1 MTLFYKGV
9 TGLNKF
15 LILNCCE
22 GFALWNAGSVFK
34 RAQLLFRHLCKNLGH
49 WGCFMSW
56 IFANMWLWEP
66 QCSLWDPELLKQ
78 PRFSSDAKIEW
89 RLFARGLCFP
99 SRSPSP
105 SSHFGVAPNMNWGE
119 KYRYLWTRI
128 FNDGNLGQ
136 LHWNSCFLQI
146 FIELREEV
154 STFTWKLFQCSVSV
168 YCRMERGKQRG

>member
-34 RAQLLFRHLCKNLGH
+34 RAQLLFRHLCKNPGH

-66 QCSLWDPELLKQ
+66 QCSLWDPELLEQ
-78 PRFSSDAKIEW
+78 PRFYLVAQIEW
-89 RLFARGLCFP
+89 KLFARGLCLP
-99 SRSPSP
+99 SSSPSP
-105 SSHFGVAPNMNWGE
+105 FITLWCCSEYGLRE
-119 KYRYLWTRI
+119 KNCQYLWTQI

-136 LHWNSCFLQI
+136 FHWNSCFLQI
-146 FIELREEV
+146 FVEVMEEV
-154 STFTWKLFQCSVSV
+154 LHSGGNSSNDL
-168 YCRMERGKQRG
+168 

>member
-1 MTLFYKGV
+1 MTPFYKGV

-49 WGCFMSW
+49 WGCFMFW

-66 QCSLWDPELLKQ
+66 RCSLWDPELLKQ
-78 PRFSSDAKIEW
+78 PRFNLDAKCEW
-89 RLFARGLCFP
+89 RLFARELCFP

-105 SSHFGVAPNMNWGE
+105 SSHFALDMDWGKKMPISVDSHILSWKSRAAPLEFMFSANFDWTNGE
-119 KYRYLWTRI
+119 GISL
-128 FNDGNLGQ
+128 NVL
-136 LHWNSCFLQI
+136 
-146 FIELREEV
+146 
-154 STFTWKLFQCSVSV
+154 
-168 YCRMERGKQRG
+168 